1 MRRLSNLLLP
11 VLLLSS
17 SLCFARASDDDQPI
31 NIEADSVE
39 IREQQ
44 GISIYRG
51 SVKISRG
58 SMIIK
63 GELITIH
70 NTPQGLEKIVVE
82 GKPASFRQ
90 LTDMDEEIS
99 AQSLEMTYVA
109 SNGLLVMKKQAI
121 LVQKQNKFTSEHIIY
136 DTRKDIVQAGENSTS
151 GDSETP
157 QRVTITIQ
165 PEKDDQQNS
174 NEQKQ

>member
-1 MRRLSNLLLP
+1 MHLPNKLILLI
-11 VLLLSS
+11 LLSS
-17 SLCFARASDDDQPI
+17 GICHAKTADDSQPV

-51 SVKISRG
+51 KVKITRG

-82 GKPASFRQ
+82 GEPASFRQ
-90 LTDMDEEIS
+90 LTDQDEEIS
-99 AQSLEMTYVA
+99 AQSLEMTYIA
-109 SNGLLVMKKQAI
+109 GDGLLEMKKQAI

-136 DTRKDIVQAGENSTS
+136 DTRKDIVQAGETEAT
-151 GDSETP
+151 GADETP
-157 QRVTITIQ
+157 QRVTITIH
-165 PEKDDQQNS
+165 PPKDDPSQNN
-174 NEQKQ
+174 NEQEQ